1 MNNQTSHNSSSV
13 GVVVIGRNEG
23 DRLKRCLESLVG
35 TVDLMVYVDSGSTD
49 DSVGF
54 ARLLGVNVW
63 ELDLSKPF
71 TMARGRNEGFE
82 RLLQIKS
89 DLDYVQFIDGDCE
102 VVLGWIDLA
111 RETLD
116 ENEKFVAVAGLRK
129 ERYPQASLYNQLC
142 DIEWNGACGIVPS
155 TGGDVMIRTEPF
167 EKSGG
172 FNEGMIAGEEG
183 ELMLRLRRE
192 GWQVYRLD
200 QTMTLHDA
208 AMTRLS
214 QWYKRTLRAGHAYA
228 QGMSMHWLSCEKY
241 NVKPV
246 ISSLA
251 WGLGMPALA
260 ICCLIAALFWLPAL
274 IGVAMVLLMT
284 IVTWARIVRCRW
296 ITSRNMPQSI
306 LFSTFCLLAKLP
318 QAMGVAWFVSNQLRG
333 RRSGLI
339 EYKTATTE
347 VSPKTS

>member
-1 MNNQTSHNSSSV
+1 MSPQIFQNNSSV

-23 DRLKRCLESLVG
+23 DRLKRCLRSLVAA
-35 TVDLMVYVDSGSTD
+35 VDLMVYVDSGSTD
-49 DSVGF
+49 DSVAF
-54 ARLLGVNVW
+54 ARSLDVDVW

-102 VVLGWIDLA
+102 VLSGWIDAA

-116 ENEKFVAVAGLRK
+116 ENEKIVAVAGLRK

-142 DIEWNGACGIVPS
+142 DIEWNGPCGIVPS
-155 TGGDVMIRTEPF
+155 TGGDVMMRIEPLK
-167 EKSGG
+167 KSGG

-183 ELMLRLRRE
+183 ELMLRLRSE
-192 GWQVYRLD
+192 GWQVCRLD

-208 AMTRLS
+208 AMTRFS

-228 QGMSMHWLSCEKY
+228 QGMSMHWASGEKY

-246 ISSLA
+246 VSALV
-251 WGLGMPALA
+251 WGFGMPIFA
-260 ICCLIAALFWLPAL
+260 IGSLIAAFFWLPAL
-274 IGVAMVLLMT
+274 IGVAMVLLLT
-284 IVTWARIVRCRW
+284 IVTWIRIVRRRW
-296 ITSRNMPQSI
+296 ITSRSLSESI

-318 QAMGVAWFVSNQLRG
+318 QAMGVAWFASNHLRG
-333 RRSGLI
+333 KRSGLI
-339 EYKTATTE
+339 EYKRVAST
-347 VSPKTS
+347 